1 MLSALPTT
9 FLPVSLMMSSLLA
22 AIDAMYQTIAVHVN
36 NPNNCDITF
45 VVEVPF
51 ASWDGENWVILGGQV
66 VNMFVAI

>member
-1 MLSALPTT
+1 
-9 FLPVSLMMSSLLA
+9 
-22 AIDAMYQTIAVHVN
+22 MYQTIAVHVN

-45 VVEVPF
+45 VVEVTF